1 MVHVK
6 IKLYLRN
13 CFKFFNEVFSMHY
26 SGFVSMFLC
35 LLVSGLLDGQEKS
48 KYGSFAP
55 PLDIPM
61 LLSGN
66 FGELRSTHFHSG
78 IDIKTQQQTGK
89 NVYASKEGYVSRI
102 KIQSGGYG
110 KSVYLY
116 HPEGYTTVYAHLNDF
131 ITEIASYVKEIQY
144 AQRKYEVNVFPE
156 KYRIPVVKGQ
166 LIGHS
171 GNTGYSGGPHLHY
184 EIRDAGQNPVNV
196 LKYGFDIRDDIAP
209 EIRRLAVYPVETG
222 SIINGRNNKV
232 VLNPVLINGQYVL
245 TDTLS
250 ASGGAGFGIET
261 YDYLNGTGNRCTVY
275 SIELVVNGMVVYL
288 HEMDKLSFGEMKYL
302 NSHIDYEERILNKL
316 NIHKLFLDPNNGLG
330 IYKKISNN
338 GIVDFADDSVYHVRI
353 TVTDAYSNSAS
364 LSFRVYGEKPNHALL
379 RIAADSSFVKPFY
392 YNQDNAYQT
401 PEIRIEIPRYAL
413 YRDVDFKY
421 AALRS
426 DTLPY
431 SDLHMVHSD
440 LIPLCSSYRLSIKTR
455 NIPADLSKKA
465 LIVSIDRNN
474 EMSVFGGIW
483 QNGFVTASVSCFGRF
498 FVLVDTLAPSVK
510 PVVFRANQSYKANDD
525 IAFEITD
532 DLSGLKSYNGYI
544 DDEWAL
550 FEYDKKSNTL
560 SYTIDGERL
569 TAGIKHTLQI
579 VVVDD
584 RNNISVYKS
593 TFYY

>member
-6 IKLYLRN
+6 IKLYLRKDS
-13 CFKFFNEVFSMHY
+13 KFSNEIFSMRY
-26 SGFVSMFLC
+26 SGFVLMFLC
-35 LLVSGLLDGQEKS
+35 LLVPGLLDGQEKS

-55 PLDIPM
+55 PLDIPI

-131 ITEIASYVKEIQY
+131 IPEIASYVKEIQY
-144 AQRKYEVNVFPE
+144 AQRKYEINVFPE
-156 KYRIPVVKGQ
+156 KYRIPVIKGQ

-171 GNTGYSGGPHLHY
+171 GNTGNSGGPHLHF
-184 EIRDAGQNPVNV
+184 EIRDAGQNPLNV
-196 LKYGFDIRDDIAP
+196 LKYGFNIRDDIAP
-209 EIRRLAVYPVETG
+209 DIRHLAVYPVEPG
-222 SIINGRNNKV
+222 SIINGRSNKV
-232 VLNPVLINGQYVL
+232 VLKPVLINGQYVL
-245 TDTLS
+245 IDTLS
-250 ASGGAGFGIET
+250 ASGLTGFGIET
-261 YDYLNGTGNRCTVY
+261 YDYMNGTGNRFTVY
-275 SIELVVNGMVVYL
+275 SIELVVNDIVVYL

-316 NIHKLFLDPNNGLG
+316 SIHKLFLDPNNRLG
-330 IYKKISNN
+330 IYKKIYEN

-364 LSFRVYGEKPNHALL
+364 LLFRVYGEKPNHALL
-379 RIAADSSFVKPFY
+379 RTAADSSFIKRFY
-392 YNQDNAYQT
+392 YNQDNTYQT
-401 PEIRIEIPRYAL
+401 PEVKIEIPRFAL
-413 YRDVDFKY
+413 YRDIDFKY
-421 AALRS
+421 ATLKS

-431 SDLHMVHSD
+431 SDLHIVHSD
-440 LIPLCSSYRLSIKTR
+440 LIPLCSSYRLSIRTK
-455 NIPADLSKKA
+455 NIPSDLSKKA
-465 LIVSIDRNN
+465 LIVSYDRNN
-474 EMSVFGGIW
+474 EMNVFGGTW
-483 QNGFVTASVSCFGRF
+483 QNDFVAASVNCFGRF
-498 FVLVDTLAPSVK
+498 FIVVDTIAPSVK
-510 PVVFRANQSYKANDD
+510 PVAFRTNQSYKTDD
-525 IAFEITD
+525 NITFEVTD

-544 DDEWAL
+544 DNKWAL

-560 SYTIDGERL
+560 SYTIDEERL
-569 TAGIKHTLQI
+569 TAGIRHALEI

-593 TFYY
+593 AFYY